1 MCTIIANILT
11 YIYKHSSMFVRLNIL
26 PLVVIII
33 TSIFGGSNK
42 SSKKTKE
49 LKSNLH
55 EKTKIL
61 PIYTKLF
68 GVWINFNENL

>member
-1 MCTIIANILT
+1 MYYYCKHINVH
-11 YIYKHSSMFVRLNIL
+11 YKHSSKFVRLNIL

-61 PIYTKLF
+61 PIYTKH